1 MMTVSAIETEPLSY
15 SIACPFS
22 KSNGAQHRLG
32 RCAFSQWVQQHMAI
46 INESISWHCRKLPML
61 VLSEGLSVHGWNDMV
76 ACPFQSIQWRWTRDL
91 KFHSPARSG
100 GRQITTERAQR
111 ARWWFGAGDRALSR
125 RGYETFSPNPQGI
138 SQAALRVGDSG
149 GLLVVVINGLVL
161 QCLHKLRMQWST
173 RRSTRDP
180 FALCSRS
187 KKKRPLLATR
197 HMHDGPPYKRRKQE
211 LTTRSGK
218 SSFAMTSPGICLLSV
233 AIHVCTFAF
242 SQR

>member
-1 MMTVSAIETEPLSY
+1 MWTFVVASGTTAI
-15 SIACPFS
+15 
-22 KSNGAQHRLG
+22 R
-32 RCAFSQWVQQHMAI
+32 
-46 INESISWHCRKLPML
+46 
-61 VLSEGLSVHGWNDMV
+61 
-76 ACPFQSIQWRWTRDL
+76 
-91 KFHSPARSG
+91 
-100 GRQITTERAQR
+100 RAGYVKIHLQR
-111 ARWWFGAGDRALSR
+111 ARSRPPHQRQASAASAALIWAV
-125 RGYETFSPNPQGI
+125 ETKRKAVNLLLPTPQLQGI

-149 GLLVVVINGLVL
+149 GLLVVVINGLML
-161 QCLHKLRMQWST
+161 QCLHKLCMQWST

-197 HMHDGPPYKRRKQE
+197 HMHAGPPYKRRKQE